1 MDVTKFLADF
11 SAGDPATK
19 MRLGQARVRS
29 VDTDPV
35 YTLTTGQAV
44 IVPTSQEW
52 GTSEIVANYLG
63 EYPPRPGGSCWYV
76 TDGVD
81 RIILGMMAPDG
92 PPACK
97 LDQSAASTAT
107 TGVAK
112 VVSYDTQNMDPWNMY
127 SATDSQGSANGCMII
142 PADGLY
148 DVNAYAVWAANSTGY
163 RQIAVRRDTGVLQ
176 FSRVAAVTTAAYQ
189 SLTVPAVEFTKGQ
202 FVSAICTQN
211 SGGSLE
217 ITSSSIS
224 AVYVGRRR
232 STSGTATLIADGDFE
247 NNDITSSQSA
257 WDFTNATSATWS
269 LDPSFTGHY
278 DGAVALKGVH
288 AAGTVSTVVQS
299 NTVIP
304 VVPRQKLRLSA
315 YVQANALMPAS
326 ATVGAQFLLLTSA
339 DGTPE
344 YLQTGT
350 TASTAGTSLFT
361 TSFLPISQ
369 DVTVPTGAFVARIGL
384 RTMSTSANTV
394 NWDAIVATEIIS

>member
-29 VDTDPV
+29 VDSDPT
-35 YTLTTGQAV
+35 YTIASGQAV

-81 RIILGMMAPDG
+81 RIILGMVAPDG
-92 PPACK
+92 PPAASIE
-97 LDQSAASTAT
+97 LTAATAT
-107 TGVAK
+107 TTATISTVAMTT
-112 VVSYDTQNMDPWNMY
+112 VSYDPWNMTDTVGTGLTIPVGGMY
-127 SATDSQGSANGCMII
+127 AITGFQTYGANATGF
-142 PADGLY
+142 
-148 DVNAYAVWAANSTGY
+148 
-163 RQIAVRRDTGVLQ
+163 RQITLRRNGTNLESVRLP
-176 FSRVAAVTTAAYQ
+176 TTSA
-189 SLTVPAVEFTKGQ
+189 SNPIINLTMPGYPLNKGDIISMIGQ
-202 FVSAICTQN
+202 QT
-211 SGGSLE
+211 SGGNLNMNAASL
-217 ITSSSIS
+217 S
-224 AVYVGRRR
+224 VQYVGRRR
-232 STSGTATLIADGDFE
+232 STSGTATLIADGSFE
-247 NNDITSSQSA
+247 NNDITTAQSA

-278 DGAVALKGVH
+278 DGVAALKGVH
-288 AAGTVSTVVQS
+288 VAGTVSTVVQS

-339 DGTPE
+339 DGTPV
-344 YLQTGT
+344 YLETGT
-350 TASTAGTSLFT
+350 TATTAGTSLLT

-394 NWDAIVATEIIS
+394 QWDAIVATEIIS

>member
-19 MRLGQARVRS
+19 MRFGQARVRS
-29 VDTDPV
+29 VDSDPT
-35 YTLTTGQAV
+35 YTISAGQAV

-81 RIILGMMAPDG
+81 RIILGMVAPDG
-92 PPACK
+92 PPAASIE
-97 LDQSAASTAT
+97 LAASTAT
-107 TGVAK
+107 TTASTTVIAMTTTN
-112 VVSYDTQNMDPWNMY
+112 YDPWNM
-127 SATDSQGSANGCMII
+127 TDTAGTGLTI
-142 PADGLY
+142 PATGM
-148 DVNAYAVWAANSTGY
+148 YAISGFATWNSNGTGY
-163 RQIAVRRDTGVLQ
+163 RELTLRRNGSVLERNRAQ
-176 FSRVAAVTTAAYQ
+176 TITTAANPIQNLTLPGYPCNKGDIISMVGIQ
-189 SLTVPAVEFTKGQ
+189 TSTGNLNLTASSLSVQ
-202 FVSAICTQN
+202 
-211 SGGSLE
+211 
-217 ITSSSIS
+217 
-224 AVYVGRRR
+224 YVGRRR

-247 NNDITSSQSA
+247 NNDITSPQSA

-278 DGAVALKGVH
+278 DGLVALKGVH

-299 NTVIP
+299 NIVIP

-315 YVQANALMPAS
+315 YVKANALMPAS

>member
-1 MDVTKFLADF
+1 
-11 SAGDPATK
+11 
-19 MRLGQARVRS
+19 
-29 VDTDPV
+29 
-35 YTLTTGQAV
+35 
-44 IVPTSQEW
+44 
-52 GTSEIVANYLG
+52 
-63 EYPPRPGGSCWYV
+63 
-76 TDGVD
+76 
-81 RIILGMMAPDG
+81 
-92 PPACK
+92 
-97 LDQSAASTAT
+97 
-107 TGVAK
+107 
-112 VVSYDTQNMDPWNMY
+112 
-127 SATDSQGSANGCMII
+127 
-142 PADGLY
+142 
-148 DVNAYAVWAANSTGY
+148 
-163 RQIAVRRDTGVLQ
+163 
-176 FSRVAAVTTAAYQ
+176 
-189 SLTVPAVEFTKGQ
+189 
-202 FVSAICTQN
+202 
-211 SGGSLE
+211 
-217 ITSSSIS
+217 
-224 AVYVGRRR
+224 
-232 STSGTATLIADGDFE
+232 LIADGDFE

-278 DGAVALKGVH
+278 DGEVALKGVH

-315 YVQANALMPAS
+315 YVKANALMPAS
-326 ATVGAQFLLLTSA
+326 STVGAQFLLLTSA

>member
-1 MDVTKFLADF
+1 MDVNKFLADF

-81 RIILGMMAPDG
+81 RIILGMVAPDG
-92 PPACK
+92 PP
-97 LDQSAASTAT
+97 SASIALAAATAVASSAT
-107 TGVAK
+107 TVITTGS
-112 VVSYDTQNMDPWNMY
+112 VVHDPWNMAE
-127 SATDSQGSANGCMII
+127 SSGTALQI
-142 PADGLY
+142 PADGVYSLM
-148 DVNAYAVWAANSTGY
+148 AYASWAANANGF
-163 RQIAVRRDTGVLQ
+163 RQVNVFRNG
-176 FSRVAAVTTAAYQ
+176 
-189 SLTVPAVEFTKGQ
+189 TVITVNRMASSPTSNPSHQTLHPSFPMSKGDL
-202 FVSAICTQN
+202 V
-211 SGGSLE
+211 
-217 ITSSSIS
+217 SSSVQQTTSGSINLNTLILS
-224 AVYVGRRR
+224 AQYVGRRR
-232 STSGTATLIADGDFE
+232 NTTGTATLIADGDFE

-278 DGAVALKGVH
+278 DGEVALKGVH

-315 YVQANALMPAS
+315 YVKANALMPAS

-339 DGTPE
+339 DGTPV
-344 YLQTGT
+344 YLETGT
-350 TASTAGTSLFT
+350 TATTAGTSLFT

-384 RTMSTSANTV
+384 RTMSTAANTV